1 MVTMIMMTMM
11 MSRRLVI
18 NTPFLKLLQFK
29 NPQIS
34 FGGSFKIVSLIFI
47 SIIFISCTSNTE
59 QGVVSTN
66 DLLSD
71 TTVTTIAEEVVEE
84 VVSVEDA
91 QLLLARCL
99 RENGY
104 DINDPKNDESLR
116 SVLQPVFLAADQ
128 KGREEFQ
135 ETIQTCAEDNNIPIG
150 GSADFENPEAVA
162 DSLDTQLEF
171 AQCLRENGIEIE
183 DPSAESQLRPL
194 LNELVQSGQ
203 YLQTQIREVAD
214 ICFDDLGIDPPQQR
228 GG

>member
-1 MVTMIMMTMM
+1 MKRYLNI
-11 MSRRLVI
+11 
-18 NTPFLKLLQFK
+18 FLLLLFVLF
-29 NPQIS
+29 S
-34 FGGSFKIVSLIFI
+34 ACSS
-47 SIIFISCTSNTE
+47 SDES

-66 DLLSD
+66 DLSSE

-104 DINDPKNDESLR
+104 DISDPKNDESLQ

-128 KGREEFQ
+128 KGREELF
-135 ETIQTCAEDNNIPIG
+135 ETIQACAEDNNIPLG
-150 GSADFENPEAVA
+150 GSAEFENPEAVA

-183 DPSAESQLRPL
+183 DPSAESPLRPL
-194 LNELVQSGQ
+194 LFELVQSGQ
-203 YLQTQIREVAD
+203 YLQTQIQEAAD
-214 ICFDDLGIDPPQQR
+214 ICFDDLGIDPPQQ
-228 GG
+228 GGG